1 MSVQDWLRRDEL
13 QQFETP
19 DSAPLDHIWILPV
32 EVASLRGCRKLTV
45 EVELLVDKRDSL
57 EESQKL
63 RKPEENTLIFD
74 TFLCCGSLHLFQ
86 VVTVLACSG
95 QLIGKVVQVIL

>member
-19 DSAPLDHIWILPV
+19 GSATLDHLRILPV
-32 EVASLRGCRKLTV
+32 EVAGLGGRGKLTV
-45 EVELLVDKRDSL
+45 KVKLLMDKRDSL

-63 RKPEENTLIFD
+63 RKPGEIYFDLIFS
-74 TFLCCGSLHLFQ
+74 LLGSIYLFQ